1 MKKTKEIDDVINEM
15 TRKYHFKGNEKLTA
29 NWYYQD
35 GVAFWTDAKIA
46 IKVSGYEV
54 DGLSDKLCINN
65 PSVRQKTGDDMS
77 CPAYNK
83 IFPTDISDYREIKI
97 QEIDEDLPIKDKY
110 LQFGDGWMVYSS
122 EEGKNPMYIKTDNDN
137 EIKAKIHCWY
147 YRLILELEKKC
158 YNGKLYYLSESKPLY
173 YTAEYADK
181 KIEILFAPC
190 LMFDFHYPKWDKDK
204 QEVKDEEEMQEEVES
219 ERERNE
225 EPAESLNDRH
235 EEAKQEEIQEEEQEE
250 GKEEEKDTQDE
261 EEFPDDADVY
271 DIVFNYLIKN
281 ACIPTSNNLG
291 GLNIDCPYEKKD
303 ICKAIGAMWSPR
315 YYRWYLR
322 ADRLEK
328 AANIIKAM

>member
-1 MKKTKEIDDVINEM
+1 MKKQKNIDEIINEM
-15 TRKYHFKGNEKLTA
+15 TRKYHCKDYGDLVA
-29 NWYYQD
+29 NWFYQD

-46 IKVSGYEV
+46 IKVSGYKNM
-54 DGLSDKLCINN
+54 DGLSDKLCIND
-65 PSVRQKTGDDMS
+65 PSVRQKTDDDRS
-77 CPAYNK
+77 CPAYDRV
-83 IFPTDISDYREIKI
+83 FPTDISDYREIKI

-110 LQFGDGWMVYSS
+110 LQFGNGWMVYSS
-122 EEGKNPMYIKTDNDN
+122 KEGKNPMYIKTDNDN
-137 EIKAKIHCWY
+137 EIKVKIHCWY

-158 YNGKLYYLSESKPLY
+158 YNGKLYYLSESRPLY

-181 KIEILFAPC
+181 KIEIVFAPC
-190 LMFDFHYPKWDKDK
+190 PMFDFDYPKWDKDK

-250 GKEEEKDTQDE
+250 EEKDTQEQE
-261 EEFPDDADVY
+261 ELSDDMTIY
-271 DIVFNYLIKN
+271 DIVFEYLIKN
-281 ACIPTSNNLG
+281 SCIPTSNGSG
-291 GLNIDCPYEKKD
+291 GLNIDCPYQKKD

-328 AANIIKAM
+328 AANIIKKLA